1 MFNTFGTIF
10 RLTSFGESHGAGIGG
25 VIDGCPA
32 GLLLDEEFIQAEL
45 DKRKPGNAQ
54 AGLAG
59 TTRKEA
65 DQVKFLSGVYEGRTT
80 GTPLAFFVENS
91 NQKSGDYAKLA
102 ETYRPGHAD
111 RAYDEKY
118 GFRDPRGGGR
128 SSARETVARVV
139 GGAVAQLYLK
149 KQGINIVAYTEAL
162 DGIYAKDF
170 GDFSLETCEKRLF
183 FAPNDE
189 VISHWQERIEEVR
202 RELDTLGGV
211 VSIEAHGVPAGLGE
225 PVFQKLDAYLSY
237 ALMGVGAVKAVE
249 IGAGTLAAVSRGS
262 QNNDTMYYEGG
273 ILCYMSNNA
282 GGIEGGISN
291 GQPILLKAYVKPIP
305 SVAKEQKTVSKQGE
319 NVNLSIGGRHDICA
333 IPRIVPVLKAM
344 TAMTL
349 MDMFLLQ
356 KRMDNHP
363 MDNCMGKGNNF

>member
-1 MFNTFGTIF
+1 M
-10 RLTSFGESHGAGIGG
+10 
-25 VIDGCPA
+25 
-32 GLLLDEEFIQAEL
+32 
-45 DKRKPGNAQ
+45 
-54 AGLAG
+54 
-59 TTRKEA
+59 
-65 DQVKFLSGVYEGRTT
+65 
-80 GTPLAFFVENS
+80 
-91 NQKSGDYAKLA
+91 
-102 ETYRPGHAD
+102 
-111 RAYDEKY
+111 
-118 GFRDPRGGGR
+118 
-128 SSARETVARVV
+128 
-139 GGAVAQLYLK
+139 
-149 KQGINIVAYTEAL
+149 
-162 DGIYAKDF
+162 
-170 GDFSLETCEKRLF
+170 
-183 FAPNDE
+183 
-189 VISHWQERIEEVR
+189 
-202 RELDTLGGV
+202 
-211 VSIEAHGVPAGLGE
+211 
-225 PVFQKLDAYLSY
+225 
-237 ALMGVGAVKAVE
+237 GAVKAVE

-273 ILCYMSNNA
+273 KLCYMSNNA

>member
-1 MFNTFGTIF
+1 MLNTFGSVF
-10 RLTSFGESHGAGIGG
+10 RLTSFGESHGSCIGG
-25 VIDGCPA
+25 VIDGCPS
-32 GLLLDEEFIQAEL
+32 GLEIDENFIQAEL
-45 DKRKPGNAQ
+45 DKRKPGNTQ

-65 DQVKFLSGVYEGRTT
+65 DRIQFLSGVYEGKTT

-91 NQKSGDYAKLA
+91 NQKSGDYVKLA
-102 ETYRPGHAD
+102 ESYRPGHAD

-128 SSARETVARVV
+128 SSARETIARVV

-149 KQGINIVAYTEAL
+149 KMGIQVLAFTEAI

-170 GDFSLETCEKRLF
+170 GEFSLTACEERMF
-183 FAPNDE
+183 FAPNE
-189 VISHWQERIEEVR
+189 MVIPHWQERIEEVR
-202 RELDTLGGV
+202 RDLDTLGGV
-211 VSIEAHGVPAGLGE
+211 VSIHAYGVPAGLGE

-249 IGAGTLAAVSRGS
+249 IGAGMQVSTSRGS
-262 QNNDTMYYEGG
+262 QNNDSMYYENGK
-273 ILCYMSNNA
+273 LCYASNNA

-305 SVAKEQKTVSKQGE
+305 SVAKEQKTVSKQGDTIS
-319 NVNLSIGGRHDICA
+319 LSIGGRHDICA

-356 KRMDNHP
+356 KRMDN
-363 MDNCMGKGNNF
+363 KR

>member
-1 MFNTFGTIF
+1 MLNTFGTIF
-10 RLTSFGESHGAGIGG
+10 RLTSFGESHGKGIGG
-25 VIDGCPA
+25 VIDGCPS
-32 GLLLDEEFIQAEL
+32 GLELDENFIQAEL

-59 TTRKEA
+59 TNRKEA
-65 DQVKFLSGVYEGRTT
+65 DKVHFLSGVYEGKTT
-80 GTPLAFFVENS
+80 GTPLAFFVENT
-91 NQKSGDYAKLA
+91 NQKSQDYSKLA
-102 ETYRPGHAD
+102 ESYRPGHAD

-128 SSARETVARVV
+128 SSARETIARVV

-149 KQGINIVAYTEAL
+149 KNGINVLAYTEAL

-170 GDFSLETCEKRLF
+170 GAFSLQQCEERMF
-183 FAPNDE
+183 FAPNDA
-189 VISHWQERIEEVR
+189 VIPHWQERIEKVR
-202 RELDTLGGV
+202 SDLDTLGGV

-225 PVFQKLDAYLSY
+225 PVFQKLDACLSY

-249 IGAGTLAAVSRGS
+249 IGAGTAVAVSRGS
-262 QNNDTMYYEGG
+262 QNNDSMYYENGK
-273 ILCYMSNNA
+273 LCYTSNNA

-305 SVAKEQKTVSKQGE
+305 SVAKQQKTVSKQGE
-319 NVNLSIGGRHDICA
+319 TISLTIGGRHDVCA

-356 KRMDNHP
+356 KRMGY
-363 MDNCMGKGNNF
+363 ME

>member
-1 MFNTFGTIF
+1 MFNTFGSIF
-10 RLTSFGESHGAGIGG
+10 RLTSFGESHGSGIGG
-25 VIDGCPA
+25 VIDGCPS
-32 GLLLDEEFIQAEL
+32 GLEIDEDFIQAEL
-45 DKRKPGNAQ
+45 NKRKPGNAQ

-59 TTRKEA
+59 TNRKEA
-65 DQVKFLSGVYEGRTT
+65 DTVQFLSGIYEGKTT
-80 GTPLAFFVENS
+80 GTPLAFFVENT

-102 ETYRPGHAD
+102 ESYRPGHAD

-128 SSARETVARVV
+128 SSARETIARVV

-149 KQGINIVAYTEAL
+149 KAGIDILAFTEAL

-170 GDFSLETCEKRLF
+170 GELDLAQCEKRMF
-183 FAPNDE
+183 FAPNDA
-189 VISHWQERIEEVR
+189 VIPPWQERIEEVR
-202 RELDTLGGV
+202 RDLDTLGGV
-211 VSIEAHGVPAGLGE
+211 VSIHAYGVPAGLGE
-225 PVFQKLDAYLSY
+225 PVFQKLDACLSY
-237 ALMGVGAVKAVE
+237 ALMSVGAVKAVE
-249 IGAGTLAAVSRGS
+249 IGAGTSAAVSRGS
-262 QNNDTMYYEGG
+262 QNNDSMYYENGK
-273 ILCYMSNNA
+273 LCYASNNA

-305 SVAKEQKTVSKQGE
+305 SVAKEQQTVSKQGE
-319 NVNLSIGGRHDICA
+319 NISLSIGGRHDICA

-356 KRMDNHP
+356 KRMEFTEREN
-363 MDNCMGKGNNF
+363 GF

>member
-1 MFNTFGTIF
+1 MFNTFGSIF

-32 GLLLDEEFIQAEL
+32 GLVLDEEFIQAEL
-45 DKRKPGNAQ
+45 DKRKPGSAH

-65 DQVKFLSGVYEGRTT
+65 DRVKFLSGVYEGKTT

-102 ETYRPGHAD
+102 YTYRPGHAD

-128 SSARETVARVV
+128 SSARETIARVV

-149 KQGINIVAYTEAL
+149 EHGINVVAYTEAI
-162 DGIYAKDF
+162 DGIYANNF
-170 GDFSLETCEKRLF
+170 GAFSLDACEKRLF
-183 FAPNDE
+183 FAPNEE
-189 VISHWQERIEEVR
+189 VIPHWQERIEEVR
-202 RELDTLGGV
+202 NNLDTLGGI

-225 PVFQKLDAYLSY
+225 PVFQKLDACLSY
-237 ALMGVGAVKAVE
+237 ALMSVGAVKAVE
-249 IGAGTLAAVSRGS
+249 IGAGTKAATSRGS
-262 QNNDTMYYEGG
+262 QNNDAMYYENGK
-273 ILCYMSNNA
+273 LCYTSNNA

-305 SVAKEQKTVSKQGE
+305 SVAKEQKTVSGEGE
-319 NVNLSIGGRHDICA
+319 NVTLSIGGRHDICA

-344 TAMTL
+344 VSITL

-356 KRMDNHP
+356 KRMN
-363 MDNCMGKGNNF
+363 KGNDF

>member
-1 MFNTFGTIF
+1 MFNTFGSIF

-32 GLLLDEEFIQAEL
+32 GLVLDEEFIQAEL
-45 DKRKPGNAQ
+45 DKRKPGSAN

-59 TTRKEA
+59 TTRREA
-65 DQVKFLSGVYEGRTT
+65 DKVQFLSGVYEGKTT

-102 ETYRPGHAD
+102 HTYRPGHAD

-118 GFRDPRGGGR
+118 GCRDPRGGGR
-128 SSARETVARVV
+128 SSARETIARVV

-149 KQGINIVAYTEAL
+149 KHGINVVAYTEAI
-162 DGIYAKDF
+162 DGIYANNF
-170 GDFSLETCEKRLF
+170 GAFSLEKCEERLF
-183 FAPNDE
+183 FAPNE
-189 VISHWQERIEEVR
+189 SVIPHWQERIEEVR
-202 RELDTLGGV
+202 KELDTLGGV

-225 PVFQKLDAYLSY
+225 PVFQKLDACLSY
-237 ALMGVGAVKAVE
+237 ALMSVGAVKAVE
-249 IGAGTLAAVSRGS
+249 IGAGTQVSISRGS
-262 QNNDTMYYEGG
+262 QNNDTMYYDDGK
-273 ILCYMSNNA
+273 LCYISNNA

-319 NVNLSIGGRHDICA
+319 NMSLSIGGRHDICA

-356 KRMDNHP
+356 KRME
-363 MDNCMGKGNNF
+363 KGNDF

>member
-1 MFNTFGTIF
+1 MLNTFGSVF
-10 RLTSFGESHGAGIGG
+10 RLTSFGESHGSGIGG
-25 VIDGCPA
+25 VIDGCPS
-32 GLLLDEEFIQAEL
+32 GLEIDENFIQAEL

-59 TTRKEA
+59 TTRNEA
-65 DQVKFLSGVYEGRTT
+65 DRIQFLSGVYEGKTT

-91 NQKSGDYAKLA
+91 NQKSGDYTKLA
-102 ETYRPGHAD
+102 NSYRPGHAD

-128 SSARETVARVV
+128 SSARETIARVV

-149 KQGINIVAYTEAL
+149 KMGIHILAFTEAI

-170 GDFSLETCEKRLF
+170 GEFSLDTCEERMF
-183 FAPNDE
+183 FAPNDA

-211 VSIEAHGVPAGLGE
+211 VSIHAYGVPAGLGE
-225 PVFQKLDAYLSY
+225 PVFQKLDACLSY

-249 IGAGTLAAVSRGS
+249 IGAGMQAAISRGS
-262 QNNDTMYYEGG
+262 QNNDTMYYENGK
-273 ILCYMSNNA
+273 LCYTSNHA

-291 GQPILLKAYVKPIP
+291 GQPILLKAYIKPIP
-305 SVAKEQKTVSKQGE
+305 SVAKEQQTVSKQGE
-319 NVNLSIGGRHDICA
+319 TINLSIGGRHDICA

-349 MDMFLLQ
+349 MDMVLLQ
-356 KRMDNHP
+356 KRMDYR
-363 MDNCMGKGNNF
+363 G